1 MPRYTVLLQRP
12 DYASGNYGLDTF
24 FVKVEATDP
33 TRALTLARDEAL
45 AADGTEDGEDYAC
58 LLLIAGDH
66 DDLNPEA
73 V

>member
-1 MPRYTVLLQRP
+1 MTTFTVLLQRP

-45 AADGTEDGEDYAC
+45 ATDGTEGGEDYAC
-58 LLLIAGDH
+58 LLLIAGNH